1 MANYSVDLKFEV
13 DVEEAFDE
21 LTDIEQEEFIKER
34 LNKISDSDIADEIK
48 NRGIYDYLDE
58 RLMIEQLEAWGYTV
72 AKDE

>member
-58 RLMIEQLEAWGYTV
+58 WLMAEQLEAWGYTV

>member
-58 RLMIEQLEAWGYTV
+58 QLMIEQLEAWGYKV
-72 AKDE
+72 EKDE

>member
-13 DVEEAFDE
+13 DVEDAFDE

-48 NRGIYDYLDE
+48 NRGVYDYLDE